1 MKCTFK
7 VSIVGVGKVG
17 ATAAYAMCLNGTP
30 TDMVLV
36 AHRKET
42 AEAEKLDL
50 EHALPFLQN
59 INIVATDKY
68 EDVSGSDLIVVT
80 AGAAQKPDQTRLDL
94 VKENLLIFNDIIP
107 KIYAASPDSIVL
119 IVTNPV
125 DILTYHS
132 SKLAPFKFGQIF
144 GSGTLLDTARFRFHL
159 SEMFKVNPRS
169 IHAYVLGEHGDH
181 SFPALSSAHISGQT
195 ITQFPGYTEEKVMSA
210 FTETQQAAYT
220 IIKSKGA
227 TYYAIA
233 TAIMKLMNAIYSD
246 AKSILPVSVPLMD
259 MHGVSDMALSV
270 PCVVGQAGVE
280 QVITLPFS
288 DQEKTQFTLAAN
300 TLKEAYL
307 NGKDKTV

>member
-30 TDMVLV
+30 TDLVLV

-50 EHALPFLQN
+50 EHALPFLQHV
-59 INIVATDKY
+59 NIVATDSY
-68 EDVSGSDLIVVT
+68 EEVSGSDLVVIT
-80 AGAAQKPDQTRLDL
+80 AGIAQKPGQTRLDL
-94 VKENLLIFNDIIP
+94 LQENLNLFTEMVP
-107 KIYAASPDSIVL
+107 KIYAASPESIVL

-132 SKLAPFKFGQIF
+132 SQLAPFKFGQLF

-159 SEMFKVNPRS
+159 SEIFNVNPRS

-181 SFPALSSAHISGQT
+181 SFPALSSAHISGQPL
-195 ITQFPGYTEEKVMSA
+195 TQFPSYSLEKVKDA
-210 FTETQQAAYT
+210 FIQTQQAAYK
-220 IIKSKGA
+220 IISAKGA

-246 AKSILPVSVPLMD
+246 AKSILPVSVPLTD
-259 MHGVSDMALSV
+259 LYNVSGMALSV
-270 PCVVGQAGVE
+270 PCVVGQRGVE
-280 QVITLPFS
+280 QVIPVPLS
-288 DQEKTQFTLAAN
+288 EEEKAAFIQAAN
-300 TLKEAYL
+300 TLKEAYQ
-307 NGKDKTV
+307 NVKK